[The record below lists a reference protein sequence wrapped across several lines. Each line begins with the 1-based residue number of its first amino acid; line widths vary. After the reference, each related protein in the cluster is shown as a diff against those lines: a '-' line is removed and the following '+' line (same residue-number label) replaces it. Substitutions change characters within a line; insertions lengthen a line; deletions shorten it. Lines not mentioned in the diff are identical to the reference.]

1 MSSMTNYIKISD
13 LRVLRLFNQGWHCR
27 VLDIFMNAITLM
39 GSAGFAITLPL
50 TLLLSRKE
58 ALSSAGIRMAMVLAL
73 SQTAVLLVKRMVHR
87 PRPFKV
93 LAEVINLKPT
103 NCPYSL
109 PSGHTCAAF
118 SMAFVLAASFPGL
131 SLIFYFL
138 ASLVGLSRV
147 YLGVHYPTDVMVGLL
162 TAYAFFL
169 LSARVL
175 F

>member
-13 LRVLRLFNQGWHCR
+13 LLVLRLFNQGWHCR
-27 VLDIFMNAITLM
+27 ILDIFMNAITLL
-39 GSAGFAITLPL
+39 GSVGFAVTMPL
-50 TLLLSRKE
+50 TLLLSGKE
-58 ALSSAGIRMAMVLAL
+58 TLVSTGIRMAMVLAL

-131 SLIFYFL
+131 SLLFYIL
-138 ASLVGLSRV
+138 AALVGLSRI
-147 YLGVHYPTDVMVGLL
+147 YLGVHYPTDVMVGLV

-169 LSARVL
+169 LSARIL